1 MRKKVTI
8 SVPASLHDY
17 MIERSRYGTVSE
29 YVRRL
34 VRLDQQRQAEDAGRP
49 VPSIDRANDSILEA
63 LDQIERLKAIVERQ
77 AVADEDRALYP

>member
-8 SVPASLHDY
+8 SVPEGMHDY

-49 VPSIDRANDSILEA
+49 VRRKDRANDSILEA
-63 LDQIERLKAIVERQ
+63 LDEIERLKAILDGQ
-77 AVADEDRALYP
+77 AVADEDGALYP